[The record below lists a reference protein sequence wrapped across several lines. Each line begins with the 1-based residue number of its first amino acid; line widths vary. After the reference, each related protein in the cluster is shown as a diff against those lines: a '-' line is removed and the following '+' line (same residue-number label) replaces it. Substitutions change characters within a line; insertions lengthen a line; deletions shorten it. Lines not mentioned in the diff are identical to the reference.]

1 MKPIHPLV
9 KAARDRKLPH
19 PAQLNQFNQKH
30 WIEFM
35 NQIGPLSAEALA
47 YISGAT
53 WLNNNFHSVENT
65 RKHICFFKGCRPE
78 YQEMIR
84 AHIASTN
91 YAFWQVCD
99 EQEEIF
105 GDISNT
111 AIEQMISSKT
121 SKVGK
126 SDPVSVNS
134 VNMHRLD
141 SLRGPLFELFKYKD
155 RMHLLFPDDRPVKL
169 SKLDL
174 FQAEMRMSQ
183 HFHSFASLWQ
193 DLLYGRALFAF
204 QPKRVFFIQCHSDY
218 HRMKTIAEFRRDHF
232 LVTSMTEAS
241 SVIDNF
247 QGSDFWSNY
256 LRYEPGK
263 PLSLTP
269 WQSLSQ
275 RSQIIAKFQPV
286 SALIQLDDHLKSL
299 LKRKSI
305 PCIERKLQTVL
316 DVWVHLSV
324 LAVQIDEHL
333 RTDKEINNW
342 PTLVQLAPQFE
353 RSNLIFTLI
362 QCCEYSETE
371 INDAVDLLTWRGTS
385 PQEDL
390 WVQPL
395 VSIEDKYIFPISA
408 FLTASL
414 TRNID
419 CWMAKIDPKDTRRGK
434 LFEKDLVRV
443 LEECQNGNPVMKE
456 HLRYTAAIE
465 PNYHGH
471 GEEIDLTFSFGNLLM
486 VVEAR
491 SRKTSIT
498 PLDYDNELFDSNGL
512 MHKTKQATRK
522 AAFVSN
528 HFEQFCQDYYPHLS
542 GIKDIEVVPLV
553 IINGQFHAG
562 FPLNDVP
569 IIDPAL
575 LLHFLRDSEV
585 RFMAAAPY
593 DKHQYGIPLW
603 QNLEEAQTRFR
614 DYLSCPALIKI
625 YNAICS
631 ESENRSNN
639 LGPGFEEIVSLVF
652 EMGFMGWEEHM
663 AHVERVFPNQL
674 VKYY

>member
-1 MKPIHPLV
+1 MQPIHPLI
-9 KAARDRKLPH
+9 KAARDKKLPH
-19 PAQLNQFNQKH
+19 PAQINEFNQEY
-30 WIEFM
+30 WIKFI
-35 NQIGPLSAEALA
+35 NQIGPLTAEASA

-53 WLNNNFHSVENT
+53 WLNYNFQSVENT
-65 RKHICFFKGCRPE
+65 RKQFRFLKGYRPE
-78 YQEMIR
+78 YHEMIR
-84 AHIASTN
+84 AHIASAN
-91 YAFWQVCD
+91 YAFWQICD

-105 GDISNT
+105 EDISNT
-111 AIEQMISSKT
+111 AIEQFITSKT

-141 SLRGPLFELFKYKD
+141 SLRGPLFELFKYRD
-155 RMHLLFPDDRPVKL
+155 RMDILFPDDRPIEL
-169 SKLDL
+169 SKLDFYL
-174 FQAEMRMSQ
+174 AEMRMSQ
-183 HFHSFASLWQ
+183 HFHSFSSLWQ
-193 DLLYGRALFAF
+193 DLLYGRAVFTF
-204 QPKRVFFIQCHSDY
+204 QQKRVFFMQCHSDY

-232 LVTSMTEAS
+232 LATSITEAH
-241 SVIDNF
+241 SVMDNF
-247 QGSDFWSNY
+247 QGSNFWSNY

-269 WQSLSQ
+269 WQSLSH
-275 RSQIIAKFQPV
+275 RSQMIAEFQPL
-286 SALIQLDDHLKSL
+286 SALMQLDDHLKSL

-305 PCIERKLQTVL
+305 PCIERKLQTIL

-333 RTDKEINNW
+333 HTGEEINDW
-342 PTLVQLAPQFE
+342 TTLVQLAPQFE
-353 RSNLIFTLI
+353 RSNLIVGLI

-371 INDAVDLLTWRGTS
+371 ITDTVDLLTWRGKS

-395 VSIEDKYIFPISA
+395 VSIEGKYIFPISA

-419 CWMAKIDPKDTRRGK
+419 CWMAKIDPKDARRGK

-443 LEECQNGNPVMKE
+443 LEECRNGNPVMKE

-465 PNYHGH
+465 PNYYGH

-512 MHKTKQATRK
+512 MHKTQQAIRK
-522 AAFVSN
+522 AAFVNN
-528 HFEQFCQDYYPHLS
+528 HLEHFCQDYYPHLS
-542 GIKDIEVVPLV
+542 GTKGIEVVPLV

-562 FPLNDVP
+562 FPLNNVS

-575 LLHFLRDSEV
+575 LFHFLRDREL

-593 DKHQYGIPLW
+593 ERHQYGIPLW
-603 QNLEEAQTRFR
+603 QSLEEAQTRFR
-614 DYLSCPALIKI
+614 EYLSCPTLIKV
-625 YNAICS
+625 YDSMCR
-631 ESENRSNN
+631 ESVKRSNN
-639 LGPGFEEIVSLVF
+639 LGQDFDEVVSITFEIGFV
-652 EMGFMGWEEHM
+652 GWEEQL
-663 AHVERVFPNQL
+663 AHVERTFPDQL